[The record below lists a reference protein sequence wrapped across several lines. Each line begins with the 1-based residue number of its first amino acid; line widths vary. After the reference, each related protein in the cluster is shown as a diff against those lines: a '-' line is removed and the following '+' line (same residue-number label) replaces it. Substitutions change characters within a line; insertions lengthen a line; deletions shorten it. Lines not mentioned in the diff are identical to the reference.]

1 MPITIGQRTDHG
13 FDAPLGLL
21 SDCHRRIERFLFA
34 LVTIARTRRGG
45 ALDAGDRQALE
56 AALRYFSTAAPR
68 HSADEEESLFPRL
81 KKSDDA
87 DVQSALAVLER
98 LEADHRVADAHHAE
112 VDTIA
117 RHWLSAGELTPQ
129 QTETLIGHLTAL
141 EELYRGHIAVEDRDL
156 FPAAGRALSAEELE
170 DVGREM
176 AARRNVPF
184 RPPSL
189 GGDAA

>member
-34 LVTIARTRRGG
+34 LATIARTRRGG
-45 ALDAGDRQALE
+45 ALEPADRQALE

-81 KKSDDA
+81 KKSDDP
-87 DVQSALAVLER
+87 DVRSALAVLER

-112 VDTIA
+112 VDTLV
-117 RHWLSAGELTPQ
+117 RQWLSDGELSLEK
-129 QTETLIGHLTAL
+129 TEALVAHLTSL
-141 EELYRGHIAVEDRDL
+141 EDLYRGHIAVEDRDL
-156 FPAAGRALSAEELE
+156 FPAAGRALSAGDLE

>member
-1 MPITIGQRTDHG
+1 
-13 FDAPLGLL
+13 
-21 SDCHRRIERFLFA
+21 
-34 LVTIARTRRGG
+34 
-45 ALDAGDRQALE
+45 
-56 AALRYFSTAAPR
+56 
-68 HSADEEESLFPRL
+68 
-81 KKSDDA
+81 
-87 DVQSALAVLER
+87 
-98 LEADHRVADAHHAE
+98 VAEGHHAE
-112 VDTIA
+112 VDTLL
-117 RHWLSAGELTPQ
+117 RQWLSAGELSPER
-129 QTETLIGHLTAL
+129 TEALLGHLTAL